1 MHLVSDFC
9 NRVNQ
14 SSGFKLK
21 KTVVKNSKLVS
32 NSSFLMYKLGYILFF
47 IIKNFKFIIIYLKY
61 LMFGPAIRGLF
72 SLSKPSLKYY
82 LKYKNI
88 VKFSFNNFFGL
99 IGFMALST
107 NKKKI
112 LLDFECV
119 SNSIGGKPLWVI
131 Y

>member
-61 LMFGPAIRGLF
+61 
-72 SLSKPSLKYY
+72 
-82 LKYKNI
+82 KNI

-119 SNSIGGKPLWVI
+119 SKSIVGKTL
-131 Y
+131 